1 MLIISGCTA
10 KEGAVMAKN
19 GDTVKVH
26 YTGKLNDGSVFD
38 SSEGREPLEFVLGS
52 GAMIQGFDKAVNGME
67 VGQSKTVTILAAEA
81 YGPYQEEMVLEV
93 NRDQLPA
100 GMSPEVGEQLQMRN
114 AYGGTAIVTVIETSD
129 TSIKVDAN
137 HPLAGKDLIFELEL
151 VQVNP

>member
-1 MLIISGCTA
+1 
-10 KEGAVMAKN
+10 
-19 GDTVKVH
+19 
-26 YTGKLNDGSVFD
+26 
-38 SSEGREPLEFVLGS
+38 
-52 GAMIQGFDKAVNGME
+52 MIQGFDKAVNGME